1 MHHSTINRLI
11 ELVEVDKSRLKEL
24 VIRPDLNDKTPAGII
39 HLQDAMQS
47 LDMFIESVKGLYGL
61 EEVDGKG
68 VLPQPSPNTADVVS
82 GCKLSQPPVKELSP
96 KDKIIQLIQSSGAA
110 LLQVQK
116 LASAQNA
123 MAMDLPVFKEMTVI
137 SKRLNEMMLKFHV

>member
-1 MHHSTINRLI
+1 MR
-11 ELVEVDKSRLKEL
+11 EQDYDQREVL
-24 VIRPDLNDKTPAGII
+24 
-39 HLQDAMQS
+39 
-47 LDMFIESVKGLYGL
+47 GLSGRMK
-61 EEVDGKG
+61 EVDGKG
-68 VLPQPSPNTADVVS
+68 VLPQPSTNTADVVS
-82 GCKLSQPPVKELSP
+82 GCKISPAVKELSP

-137 SKRLNEMMLKFHV
+137 SKRLNEMMLEVSRLRGL